1 MVPGSLLGIGS
12 GTFCDGMVFGEPLNA
27 PVLSSGSRHREGE
40 AGSTSPPPQPSPP
53 PPQPADF
60 NQTYQSA
67 IRVAK

>member
-40 AGSTSPPPQPSPP
+40 ARRAPPRHLLSPP

>member
-40 AGSTSPPPQPSPP
+40 AGSTSPPPRRHLLSPHTPPSLLIL
-53 PPQPADF
+53 
-60 NQTYQSA
+60 
-67 IRVAK
+67 IRPTKVR